1 MGAGRRWVRDG
12 GGCGTEMGAGR
23 RWVRDGGGCGMSS
36 GGGGR
41 GGPEPRGTA
50 QTGEGLFPP
59 PRTGFVW
66 LAAQSAMPLSHHLPV
81 RLQVIKEP
89 YGHKEDQ
96 SIMAHPISAFQAAY
110 ISIEVLIALVSV
122 PGNILVIWAVK
133 MNQALRD
140 ATFCFIV
147 SLAVADVAVGALVI
161 PLAII
166 INIGPQTEFYTCLMV
181 ACPVLILTESSIL
194 ALLAI
199 AVDRYLRVK
208 IPVRYKSM
216 VTPRRAAVAIACCW
230 IVSFLVGLTPMF
242 GWNNLNKMQRTQE
255 LNSSYTEFVITC
267 QFETVIS
274 MEYMVY
280 FNFFVWV
287 LPPLLLMLLIYLE
300 VFNLI
305 RKQLNKKVSSS
316 SNDPQKYYGKEL
328 KIAKSLALVLF
339 LFALSW
345 LPLHVLN
352 CITLFCPSCQTPHI
366 LTYIAIFLTHGNSAM
381 NPIVYAFRIKKFRT
395 AFLQIWNQYFCCKT
409 NKNATSTTTAET
421 GN

>member
-1 MGAGRRWVRDG
+1 
-12 GGCGTEMGAGR
+12 
-23 RWVRDGGGCGMSS
+23 
-36 GGGGR
+36 
-41 GGPEPRGTA
+41 
-50 QTGEGLFPP
+50 
-59 PRTGFVW
+59 
-66 LAAQSAMPLSHHLPV
+66 
-81 RLQVIKEP
+81 
-89 YGHKEDQ
+89 
-96 SIMAHPISAFQAAY
+96 AY

-133 MNQALRD
+133 VNQALRD

-166 INIGPQTEFYTCLMV
+166 INIGPQTEFYSCLMV

-208 IPVRYKSM
+208 IPVRYKSV

-230 IVSFLVGLTPMF
+230 IVSLLVGLTPMF
-242 GWNNLNKMQRTQE
+242 GWNNLSKMRRTQE
-255 LNSSYTEFVITC
+255 LNSSRAEFVIKC

-316 SNDPQKYYGKEL
+316 SSDPQKYYGKEL

-352 CITLFCPSCQTPHI
+352 CITLF
-366 LTYIAIFLTHGNSAM
+366 
-381 NPIVYAFRIKKFRT
+381 
-395 AFLQIWNQYFCCKT
+395 
-409 NKNATSTTTAET
+409 
-421 GN
+421 